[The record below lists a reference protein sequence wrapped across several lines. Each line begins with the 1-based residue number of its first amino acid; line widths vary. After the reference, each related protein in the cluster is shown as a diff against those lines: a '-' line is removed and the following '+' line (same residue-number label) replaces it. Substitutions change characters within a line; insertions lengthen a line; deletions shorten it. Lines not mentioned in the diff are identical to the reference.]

1 MYEATCVVFILV
13 FFMFYCDLYEF
24 GIYNFVFFWIGGICF
39 LGYIRVFSFRG
50 FLSRVILW
58 GGMFSWWGVGE
69 VYFVMWRGLLG
80 ISGIV

>member
-1 MYEATCVVFILV
+1 MNLFKWVRVFCLKEVVMYEATCVVFILV

-50 FLSRVILW
+50 FLSRVILR
-58 GGMFSWWGVGE
+58 GGMFS
-69 VYFVMWRGLLG
+69 
-80 ISGIV
+80 